1 VPQTQIRQPQEQ
13 AKGGQISQA
22 IPMNG
27 QGPQLQGD
35 GINFGVN
42 QHRRI
47 VPAQAVG
54 LARAVTVFTT
64 FISIVKFEIKSLNP
78 LNIRNQTIQ
87 RDTMTQ
93 DTMTES
99 DAINRRSRNITEGVA
114 RAPNRSM
121 YYAMGY
127 EAEDFKKP
135 MVGVANGHSTITPCN
150 SGLQK
155 LADAAIN
162 AIEEAGGNAQVFGTP
177 TISDGMAMGTEGMKY
192 SLVSREV
199 ISDCIET
206 CVQGQWMDGVLVI
219 GGCDKNMPGGLMGM
233 LRANVPSIY
242 VYGGTILPGHYK
254 GQDLNIVSVFEAVG
268 EHAAGRMSD
277 EDLLQIERR
286 AVPGPGSCGGM
297 YTANTMSSALEALG
311 MSLPY
316 SSTMANVHDE
326 KTDSA
331 KASAKVLIEAIKKNL
346 KPRDIVTKEAIEN
359 AVAVI
364 MATGGSTNA
373 VLHFLA
379 IAHTA
384 GVEWTIDDFERI
396 RQKTPVLCD
405 LKPSGKYLAVDL
417 HKAGGIPQVMKTL
430 LAAGLLNGDCITI
443 SGQTITEVLQ
453 DVPAVPR
460 ADQDVIRPIS
470 NPLYTHGHLAVLKGN
485 LSPEGCVAKITGL
498 KNPVM
503 TGPARVFDDEQ
514 TAMTAILGGKIKAGD
529 VMVLRYLGPK
539 GGPGM
544 PEMLAPT
551 GALVGAGLGESV
563 GLITDG
569 RFSGGTWGMVVG
581 HVAPEAAAGGNIA
594 FIKENDS
601 ITIDAKQLLLQ
612 LNISDEELAARK
624 VGWKAPLPRYTRGV
638 QAKFAFNASSASKGA
653 VLDDY

>member
-1 VPQTQIRQPQEQ
+1 MTI
-13 AKGGQISQA
+13 
-22 IPMNG
+22 
-27 QGPQLQGD
+27 
-35 GINFGVN
+35 
-42 QHRRI
+42 
-47 VPAQAVG
+47 
-54 LARAVTVFTT
+54 
-64 FISIVKFEIKSLNP
+64 LNP
-78 LNIRNQTIQ
+78 
-87 RDTMTQ
+87 
-93 DTMTES
+93 
-99 DAINRRSRNITEGVA
+99 RSRNITEGKS

-127 EAEDFKKP
+127 EEADFKKP

-155 LADAAIN
+155 LTDAAID
-162 AIEEAGGNAQVFGTP
+162 AIEAAGGNAQVFGTP

-206 CVQGQWMDGVLVI
+206 SVQGQWMDGVLVV

-233 LRANVPSIY
+233 LRANVPAIY
-242 VYGGTILPGHYK
+242 VYGGTILPGTYK
-254 GQDLNIVSVFEAVG
+254 GVDLNIVSVFEAVG
-268 EHAAGRMSD
+268 ENAAGRMSD

-297 YTANTMSSALEALG
+297 YTANTMSSSFEALG
-311 MSLPY
+311 ISLPY
-316 SSTMANVHDE
+316 SSTMANPHDE
-326 KTDSA
+326 KLNSA
-331 KASAKVLIEAIKKNL
+331 AESARVLIEAIKKDI
-346 KPRDIVTKEAIEN
+346 KPRDIVTKKSIEN

-379 IAHTA
+379 IAHAA
-384 GVEWTIDDFERI
+384 GVEWSIDDFERM
-396 RQKTPVLCD
+396 RKKTPVLCD

-417 HKAGGIPQVMKTL
+417 HRAGGIPQVMQTL
-430 LAAGLLNGDCITI
+430 LAAGLLNGDCLTIT
-443 SGQTITEVLQ
+443 GQTIAEMLAALSLP
-453 DVPAVPR
+453 DVPR
-460 ADQDVIRPIS
+460 ADQDVIRPIT
-470 NPLYTHGHLAVLKGN
+470 NPMYKQGHLAILKGN
-485 LSPEGCVAKITGL
+485 LSPEGAVAKITGL
-498 KNPVM
+498 KNPVI

-514 TAMTAILGGKIKAGD
+514 SALAAILANKIVAGD

-551 GALVGAGLGESV
+551 GALIGQGLGESV

-581 HVAPEAAAGGNIA
+581 HVAPEAAAGGTIA
-594 FIKENDS
+594 FIHEGDS
-601 ITIDAKQLLLQ
+601 VTIDAKQLLLQ
-612 LNISDEELAARK
+612 LNVSDEEIAKRRAA
-624 VGWKAPLPRYTRGV
+624 WTAPKPRYTRGV

-653 VLDDY
+653 VLDNY

>member
-1 VPQTQIRQPQEQ
+1 MATKI
-13 AKGGQISQA
+13 
-22 IPMNG
+22 IP
-27 QGPQLQGD
+27 
-35 GINFGVN
+35 IN
-42 QHRRI
+42 
-47 VPAQAVG
+47 P
-54 LARAVTVFTT
+54 
-64 FISIVKFEIKSLNP
+64 
-78 LNIRNQTIQ
+78 
-87 RDTMTQ
+87 
-93 DTMTES
+93 
-99 DAINRRSRNITEGVA
+99 RSKNITEGKS

-127 EAEDFKKP
+127 EESDFKKP
-135 MVGVANGHSTITPCN
+135 MIGVANGHSTITPCN

-155 LADAAIN
+155 LADAAV
-162 AIEEAGGNAQVFGTP
+162 AGIEEGGGNAQIFGTP

-206 CVQGQWMDGVLVI
+206 CVQGQWMDGVLVV

-233 LRANVPSIY
+233 LRANVPAIF

-268 EHAAGRMSD
+268 QNAAGNLSD
-277 EDLLQIERR
+277 ADLREIEMR
-286 AVPGPGSCGGM
+286 AIPGTGSCGGM
-297 YTANTMSSALEALG
+297 YTANTMSSAFEALG
-311 MSLPY
+311 ISLPW
-316 SSTMANVHDE
+316 SSTMANPHDE
-326 KTDSA
+326 KMNSA
-331 KASAKVLIEAIKKNL
+331 RESAKVLIEAIKKDL
-346 KPRDIVTKEAIEN
+346 KPRDIVTRKSIEN

-364 MATGGSTNA
+364 MAIGGSTNA

-379 IAHTA
+379 IAHA
-384 GVEWTIDDFERI
+384 AQVEWTIDDFERI

-417 HKAGGIPQVMKTL
+417 HRAGGIPQVMKIL
-430 LAAGLLNGDCITI
+430 LNAGLLHGDCLTIT
-443 SGQTITEVLQ
+443 GQTIAQVLK
-453 DVPAVPR
+453 DIPNEPR
-460 ADQDVIRPIS
+460 ADQDVIRPIDK
-470 NPLYTHGHLAVLKGN
+470 PMYEHGHLAILKGN

-514 TAMTAILGGKIKAGD
+514 SALQAILDGKIKPGD

-551 GALVGAGLGESV
+551 GALIGAGLGESV

-581 HVAPEAAAGGNIA
+581 HVAPEAAVGGTIA
-594 FIKENDS
+594 FVKEGDS
-601 ITIDAKQLLLQ
+601 ITIDAHQLKLE
-612 LNISDEELAARK
+612 LNVPEADIAWRRAA
-624 VGWKAPLPRYTRGV
+624 WTPPEPRYTRGV